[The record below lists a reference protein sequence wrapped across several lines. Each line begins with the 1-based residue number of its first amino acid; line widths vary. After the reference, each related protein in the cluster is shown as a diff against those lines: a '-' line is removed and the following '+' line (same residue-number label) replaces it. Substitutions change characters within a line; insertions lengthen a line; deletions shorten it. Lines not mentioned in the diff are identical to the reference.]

1 MGPYIHGALLLCGK
15 SYTNPRCNYYRQAN
29 TEDSSPG
36 PAPGHSRLPSSSF
49 SFYPPLSCSTRAALT
64 QQIQFQAGSSLTWS
78 IHPWSTR
85 SPCSEPPLTSDY
97 THSALSLGGRL
108 PGAAALPAL
117 AHQAPSSLSRQGPPA
132 SKLPYRAGAETEACD
147 LGLSREEF
155 RVNGRDVWRDNNSSS
170 NERRCRGQWLW
181 EAVKRHRTSGC
192 CFLESRSVVIVRD
205 LLRLHF

>member
-1 MGPYIHGALLLCGK
+1 MY
-15 SYTNPRCNYYRQAN
+15 YYRQAN
-29 TEDSSPG
+29 TEDPSPG

-78 IHPWSTR
+78 THRWSTR
-85 SPCSEPPLTSDY
+85 PPCSQPPLTSDY

-108 PGAAALPAL
+108 PGADAALPAL
-117 AHQAPSSLSRQGPPA
+117 AHQAPSSLSRQGSPA
-132 SKLPYRAGAETEACD
+132 SKLPYRAGAEAEAWD
-147 LGLSREEF
+147 PRLGREEF
-155 RVNGRDVWRDNNSSS
+155 RVNGRGVWRDNNSGS
-170 NERRCRGQWLW
+170 NERRCRGRWLW
-181 EAVKRHRTSGC
+181 EAVKRHRTSGCC